1 MGSPDLEGSP
11 IATGGVT
18 SEIRPR
24 ISVVIPARNEA
35 RNIQVLLTAFP
46 SDVDEIVLVDG
57 GSIDGTVEAAREIR
71 PDVVVVRQS
80 RRGKGNALA
89 AGFEAATGHFIV
101 MLDADCSM
109 DPGEIPSFVG
119 ALRAGADYAKG
130 SRFATGGGSEDITA
144 LRRLGNWTL
153 NKFTNVLFGTR
164 YSDLCY
170 GYNAFRREC
179 LEAFALQP
187 AHESGQPRWGDGFE
201 IETILNTRV
210 ARAKLRVVEVSSFE
224 RNRLYG
230 SSALRTFRDGGR
242 VLATILRERMRPAP
256 ELTAQHSRVGRV
268 DRLARAV
275 ELARAGRSRPASAGD
290 AIDLAA

>member
-1 MGSPDLEGSP
+1 
-11 IATGGVT
+11 VT
-18 SEIRPR
+18 A
-24 ISVVIPARNEA
+24 VIPARNEA
-35 RNIQVLLTAFP
+35 KNIGVLLRNFP
-46 SDVDEIVLVDG
+46 TDIDEIVLVDG
-57 GSIDGTVEAAREIR
+57 GSIDGTVEAAREAR

-109 DPGEIPSFVG
+109 DPREIPSFVG

-130 SRFATGGGSEDITA
+130 TRFATGGGSEDITVV
-144 LRRLGNWTL
+144 RRLGNWML
-153 NKFTNVLFGTR
+153 NKVTNVLFRTR

-179 LEAFALQP
+179 LAAFGLEP
-187 AHESGQPRWGDGFE
+187 AHENGPARWGDGFE

-230 SSALRTFRDGGR
+230 ESALRTFRDGARVLVTIMRERLRAAPEITRHRALAGR
-242 VLATILRERMRPAP
+242 VGQW
-256 ELTAQHSRVGRV
+256 AQ
-268 DRLARAV
+268 A
-275 ELARAGRSRPASAGD
+275 ESA
-290 AIDLAA
+290 

>member
-1 MGSPDLEGSP
+1 LS
-11 IATGGVT
+11 
-18 SEIRPR
+18 
-24 ISVVIPARNEA
+24 
-35 RNIQVLLTAFP
+35 AFP
-46 SDVDEIVLVDG
+46 NDVDEIVLVDG
-57 GSIDGTVEAAREIR
+57 GSIDGTVEAAREVR
-71 PDVVVVRQS
+71 SDLVVVRQA

-89 AGFEAATGHFIV
+89 AGFAAATGHFIV

-130 SRFATGGGSEDITA
+130 SRFAAGGGSEDITVV
-144 LRRLGNWTL
+144 RRLGNWML
-153 NKFTNVLFGTR
+153 NRFTNVLFGTR

-179 LEAFALQP
+179 LEAFALEP
-187 AHESGQPRWGDGFE
+187 AHESGPPRWGDGFE

-230 SSALRTFRDGGR
+230 ASALRTFRDGGR
-242 VLATILRERMRPAP
+242 VLATILRERLRAAP
-256 ELTAQHSRVGRV
+256 DMDRQRTQIGRV
-268 DRLARAV
+268 DRLARAA
-275 ELARAGRSRPASAGD
+275 ELARRRSRPTPGD
-290 AIDLAA
+290 AIDLVA